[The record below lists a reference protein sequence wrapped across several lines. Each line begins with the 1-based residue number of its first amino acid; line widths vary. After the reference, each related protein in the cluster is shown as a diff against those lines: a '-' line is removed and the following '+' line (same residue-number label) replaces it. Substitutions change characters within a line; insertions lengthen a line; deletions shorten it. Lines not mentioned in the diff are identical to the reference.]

1 MLAEA
6 FVDVL
11 FTYSSTAEE
20 NNLHFQKI
28 EKIIRNTLLLAVS
41 TFMTVLSMPT
51 VQSRPLETRN
61 ALHRQLIRF
70 PSIKNVNWMI
80 SQIVVN
86 MLGCGW
92 GDMAKQVRT
101 RGSNR
106 EMGLREGQKIV

>member
-51 VQSRPLETRN
+51 VQSRPL
-61 ALHRQLIRF
+61 
-70 PSIKNVNWMI
+70 
-80 SQIVVN
+80 
-86 MLGCGW
+86 
-92 GDMAKQVRT
+92 
-101 RGSNR
+101 
-106 EMGLREGQKIV
+106 